1 VFGDDNDW
9 QKMMYPGFGKRIFD
23 LAVSSLGLLGLLPMM
38 ALVAV
43 LVKFSSPGPVFFR
56 QERMGKGG
64 RGFRLF
70 KFRTM
75 SPGNGA
81 SPGFTPGNASRVT
94 RIGRVLRETKL
105 DEMPQLMNVL
115 AGDLSLVGPRP
126 EVPDYRS
133 VYRGEFGKILEVRPG
148 ITDPASVKYRREE
161 SILALSEDPERT
173 YMQTILPDKL
183 RMDLE
188 YVGNISFGKDLKILG
203 TTFRSLL
210 KWGEGRE

>member
-1 VFGDDNDW
+1 MIY
-9 QKMMYPGFGKRIFD
+9 KRFGKRGFD
-23 LAVSSLGLLGLLPMM
+23 LAASVLGLLGFLPML

-56 QERMGKGG
+56 QERIGKGG

-75 SPGNGA
+75 SAGNGA
-81 SPGFTPGNASRVT
+81 SPGFTPGDDSRVT
-94 RIGRVLRETKL
+94 RVGRVLRETKL
-105 DEMPQLMNVL
+105 DELPQLINVL

-126 EVPDYRS
+126 EVADYRS
-133 VYRGEFGKILEVRPG
+133 FYRGEFGRILEVRPG

-173 YMQTILPDKL
+173 YVQSILPDKL
-183 RMDLE
+183 RINLE
-188 YVGNISFGKDLKILG
+188 YAGNISFGKDLKILG
-203 TTFRSLL
+203 ETFGSLL
-210 KWGEGRE
+210 KRGKGRE